1 VTNPTRGLLFDFGGT
16 LDHPHHWLD
25 RFLRHYRDS
34 GIELSRAELDC
45 AYSHATRTAYAN
57 DGSLY
62 HHGLRDLVRFLVDH
76 QFDYLR
82 RHGPA
87 EIREH
92 LARAD
97 AGRHRLAERIAAAF
111 ADESAQGLARSREL
125 LAELSRKFKLGV
137 VSNFYGNL
145 DVILFEAGIREIIQ
159 VAADSKRLGIFKPDR
174 RIFEVALKALDLPH
188 GCVAM
193 VGDSLH
199 KDCAPARG
207 LGMYT
212 IWLRGAHGCAGGSA
226 QAGEAA
232 AIADQTIDSLDQ
244 LKGIRWETAGSAER

>member
-25 RFLRHYRDS
+25 RFLRHYRES
-34 GIELSRAELDC
+34 GIELSRAELDA

-62 HHGLRDLVRFLVDH
+62 RYRLRDLVRFLVHH
-76 QFDYLR
+76 QLDYLF

-92 LARAD
+92 LAGTDER
-97 AGRHRLAERIAAAF
+97 RHLMAERIAAAF

-145 DVILFEAGIREIIQ
+145 DVILFEAGIRDIIQ
-159 VAADSKRLGIFKPDR
+159 VAVDSKRLGIFKPDR
-174 RIFEVALKALDLPH
+174 RIFEAALRALDLPH
-188 GCVAM
+188 NYVAM

-207 LGMYT
+207 LGMHA
-212 IWLRGAHGCAGGSA
+212 IWLRGIREFAGGPA
-226 QAGEAA
+226 QAGEEA
-232 AIADQTIDSLDQ
+232 AIADQTIYSLDQ